1 VIYKERTYRN
11 YVAARDLVS
20 FHVSVRETD
29 LHISA
34 DQDLSEI
41 ALASVIKHRN
51 YLETYIKKHP
61 TFLKTLLPVSGDRL
75 APGIVR
81 DMIDAGIAAQVGP
94 MAAVAG
100 AIAQFVGKDLLG
112 RCENVIVEN
121 GGDIYM
127 KTSTERRVSIFAGK
141 SPLSRKVILKI
152 TAEDMPLGICT
163 SSATVGP
170 SLSFGRADAVCV
182 LSPSASLA
190 DAAASRIG
198 NQVKKPGDIK
208 KALALGSVIPGV
220 RGIVIIMGE
229 AMGAWGQIQFC
240 D

>member
-1 VIYKERTYRN
+1 MQYCERTYRN
-11 YVAARDLVS
+11 SIAAHDLVS

-34 DQDLSEI
+34 DQDLSEL

-51 YLETYIKKHP
+51 YLESYIKLHP
-61 TFLKTLLPVSGDRL
+61 DFLISLLPVPGDRF

-81 DMIDAGIAAQVGP
+81 DMTAAGIAAQVGP

-100 AIAQFVGKDLLG
+100 AMAQFVGKDLLD

-127 KTSTERRVSIFAGK
+127 KSSTERRVSIFAGD
-141 SPLSRKVILKI
+141 SPLSQKLILRI
-152 TAEDMPLGICT
+152 TTEDMPLGVCT

-190 DAAASRIG
+190 DAAASLIG

-208 KALALGSVIPGV
+208 KALKLGSEITGV